1 MAVINKKSGF
11 ILPTVLMTSLV
22 MFFVLLSSISATVAI
37 RTALAEQYYYKLAKT
52 AAEAGLTMAQACL
65 EDNSGEQPWANQLV
79 TGVSCDGVKDTDFC
93 DIDNSSKDC
102 AYVAR
107 DEKQKLR
114 TKYKVTCAND
124 GCESGAPP
132 TSLLI
137 TGETQLFNKNKDT
150 WRQYFY
156 YLKADIDSDGYTILR
171 TY

>member
-65 EDNSGEQPWANQLV
+65 EYNSGKQPWANQLV
-79 TGVSCDGVKDTDFC
+79 TGVPCDGVQNDAFC
-93 DIDNSSKDC
+93 DRGVDNDC

-156 YLKADIDSDGYTILR
+156 YLKADIDSDDYTILR